1 VAILLTKAGRV
12 ALARA
17 FFADITNSHSY
28 FSFTLGKTTAWPD
41 EEAPENP
48 LDSIRYVNNFRNN
61 IMLTQTISSA
71 EICHLI
77 PRIDWVSGSIY
88 DSYNDNYTPTNTSA
102 SGASSLA
109 EARFYVI
116 TDEFKVYKCIDN
128 NADAPSTV
136 KPTSTSTNTVI
147 LSDGYSWKFMFQ
159 VSASDQTKFLDSSH
173 IPVRKL
179 TTGGGYGD
187 VNGEIDSITVTA
199 GGAGYDSLDPPTVNI
214 LGDGDGL
221 ATATAT
227 VVGGVVTAINVVNPG
242 SGYSFANVSF
252 SGEGGGTGAK
262 ANVLLGDTDPNPGL
276 QSAVENS
283 AIAGSLDRIEIL
295 SGGQDYTPGD
305 VTVTITGDGMGAEA
319 NAIIAA
325 GSGTITGVN
334 ITSGGTG
341 YTFAD
346 ITFTQNVVIGTGAS
360 ARSIISPID
369 GHGSNPVKELFSTTV
384 GITMSFDDNTNEDLF
399 LNNDFRQI
407 GLIKNIGQYEIPS
420 SPYTLKTGSALF
432 VLDVDSAASYAV
444 DDIILTDDSGKFRVI
459 QIRYDDTT
467 SKYKVHLQPIL
478 PYITNNSTLINDTKN
493 ITGLSINSVAVPEVK
508 ISTGDVVYIENRPT
522 ITRSVDQVE
531 TIKALVNF

>member
-1 VAILLTKAGRV
+1 MAILLTTAGRV
-12 ALARA
+12 ELARA
-17 FFADITNSHSY
+17 FFADIQNAHSY
-28 FSFTLGKTTAWPD
+28 FHFALGKTTAWPD
-41 EEAPENP
+41 EETPENP
-48 LDSIRYVNNFRNN
+48 LESLRYINDFRNN
-61 IMLTQTISSA
+61 IILTHSITSA

-77 PRIDWVSGSIY
+77 SRIDWKPDEVF
-88 DSYNDNYTPTNTSA
+88 DSYDDNYSPTNLSA
-102 SGASSLA
+102 SGASNLS
-109 EARFYVI
+109 EAKFYVI

-128 NADAPSTV
+128 NSNARSTV
-136 KPTSTSTNTVI
+136 KPTSTSTNVVI
-147 LSDGYSWKFMFQ
+147 LADGYAWKFMFQ
-159 VSASDQTKFLDSSH
+159 VSASDQTKFLDSSY

-179 TTGGGYGD
+179 TTTPYGD
-187 VNGEIDSITVTA
+187 VNGEIDVINVTD
-199 GGAGYDSLDPPTVNI
+199 GGAGYDSLNPPTVTI

-227 VVGGVVTAINVVNPG
+227 VVDGAVTEIIPVNLG
-242 SGYSFANVSF
+242 SGYTFAFVSL

-262 ANVLLGDTDPNPGL
+262 ADVLLGDTDLNPGL
-276 QSAVENS
+276 QSAVEIS
-283 AIAGSLDRIEIL
+283 AIPGSLDKIRIL
-295 SGGQDYTPGD
+295 SGGQDYTTGD
-305 VTVTITGDGMGAEA
+305 VDVTITGDGSGAEA
-319 NAIIAA
+319 TAIIAA

-346 ITFTQNVVIGTGAS
+346 ITFTQTTGIGAGAS
-360 ARSIISPID
+360 ARSIISPIY

-384 GITMSFDDNTNEDLF
+384 GITVSFEDTTNQDLF

-407 GLIKNIGQYEIPS
+407 GLIKNIGKYADPATM
-420 SPYTLKTGSALF
+420 YTQKTGSSLF
-432 VLDVDSAASYAV
+432 VIDVDSAASYAV

-478 PYITNNSTLINDTKN
+478 PYITNSSTLINDTQN
-493 ITGLSINSVAVPEVK
+493 ITELGINSVEVPEVK
-508 ISTGDVVYIENRPT
+508 TSSGTVVYVENRPT

>member
-1 VAILLTKAGRV
+1 MAILLTKAGRV
-12 ALARA
+12 ELARA
-17 FFADITNSHSY
+17 FFADIQNAHSY
-28 FSFTLGKTTAWPD
+28 FHFAIGKTTAWPD
-41 EEAPENP
+41 EETPEDP
-48 LDSIRYVNNFRNN
+48 LESLRYINDFRNN
-61 IMLTQTISSA
+61 IILTQSITSA
-71 EICHLI
+71 EICQLI
-77 PRIDWVSGSIY
+77 PRIDWEVDTIF
-88 DSYNDNYTPTNTSA
+88 DSYDDNYSPTNLAA
-102 SGASSLA
+102 SGASNLSDSK
-109 EARFYVI
+109 FYVI

-128 NADAPSTV
+128 NSNARSTV
-136 KPTSTSTNTVI
+136 KPTSTSTNVVI
-147 LSDGYSWKFMFQ
+147 LADGYTWKFMFQ
-159 VSASDQTKFLDSSH
+159 ISASDQTKFLDSSH

-179 TTGGGYGD
+179 TTTPYGD
-187 VNGEIDSITVTA
+187 VNGQIDSINVVD
-199 GGAGYDSLDPPTVNI
+199 GGSGYDSLNPPTVTI

-227 VVGGVVTAINVVNPG
+227 VVGGEVTQITPVNRG
-242 SGYSFANVSF
+242 SGYTFAF
-252 SGEGGGTGAK
+252 IRLSGEGSGAG
-262 ANVLLGDTDPNPGL
+262 AEATALLGDTDPNPGL

-283 AIAGSLDRIEIL
+283 AIPGSLDRIRIL

-305 VTVTITGDGMGAEA
+305 VTVTITGDGSGAEA

-346 ITFTQNVVIGTGAS
+346 IIFTQNIGIGSGAS

-384 GITMSFDDNTNEDLF
+384 GITLSLDDNTNEDLF

-407 GLIKNIGQYEIPS
+407 GLIKNIGKYADPTTL
-420 SPYTLKTGSALF
+420 YTAKTGSALF
-432 VLDVDSAASYAV
+432 VLDVDSSASYAV

-478 PYITNNSTLINDTKN
+478 PYITNNSTLINDTQN
-493 ITGLSINSVAVPEVK
+493 ITGLSINSVVVPEVK
-508 ISTGDVVYIENRPT
+508 TSSGTVLYVENRPT
-522 ITRSVDQVE
+522 ITRSVEQVE